1 MAASYPTSVKSFT
14 TKTNGVDDVDASH
27 INDLQLEMSAVETE
41 LLTVGTWVPT
51 FTGFSSDPAS
61 GVYRYVLRGPVCTM
75 FIRQPNSG
83 TSNATTFTITLPF
96 TARTIAGMSWYGS
109 ARVMDNGTIPA
120 GAGMGFIDSAG
131 TVVTLYTDFAATGW
145 TNSGNKRVLGLQ
157 MSYEVAS

>member
-1 MAASYPTSVKSFT
+1 MPASYPTSVKSFT

-61 GVYRYVLRGPVCTM
+61 GLYRYVLRGPVCTM

-96 TARTIAGMSWYGS
+96 TARTITNMAWYAGG
-109 ARVMDNGTIPA
+109 RVMDNGVIPA
-120 GAGMGFIDSAG
+120 NPGMAVIDSAG
-131 TVVTLYTDFAATGW
+131 TTAALFTDFAGTAW
-145 TNSGNKRVLGLQ
+145 TNSGNKRIIGLQ